1 MYDGSPSTISRGN
14 VSISVIRMR
23 RSRPSSLVGIPISL
37 AKGLKDA
44 AEEGE
49 VVVSSTVRDLV
60 AGSGLRFS
68 ERATLQ
74 LEGVQ
79 GEWRLYALDA

>member
-1 MYDGSPSTISRGN
+1 VT
-14 VSISVIRMR
+14 
-23 RSRPSSLVGIPISL
+23 L
-37 AKGLKDA
+37 AAHLKDA
-44 AEEGE
+44 AGHGE